1 MLLLF
6 LLGLKK
12 KQIQTLSKTIL
23 FSINEKQVIFLIF
36 TFRIVLNFYIFQ
48 YKIYYLNGYL
58 NKVKGIRMPKKT
70 YYSKNYRIGNDPQE
84 KETNTWDE
92 VGDPFD

>member
-12 KQIQTLSKTIL
+12 YQIQTLSKTIL

-36 TFRIVLNFYIFQ
+36 TFRIVLNFYIF
-48 YKIYYLNGYL
+48 
-58 NKVKGIRMPKKT
+58 
-70 YYSKNYRIGNDPQE
+70 
-84 KETNTWDE
+84 
-92 VGDPFD
+92 

>member
-1 MLLLF
+1 MLLSF

-36 TFRIVLNFYIFQ
+36 TFRIVLNFYIF
-48 YKIYYLNGYL
+48 
-58 NKVKGIRMPKKT
+58 
-70 YYSKNYRIGNDPQE
+70 
-84 KETNTWDE
+84 
-92 VGDPFD
+92 